1 MANARK
7 IVAAIMAATA
17 LATTAISGISASA
30 SYKDD
35 ELTYLSLIHI

>member
-17 LATTAISGISASA
+17 LATTAMSGISASA
-30 SYKDD
+30 SNLLFCKW
-35 ELTYLSLIHI
+35 IQRA

>member
-17 LATTAISGISASA
+17 LATTAMSGISASVP
-30 SYKDD
+30 
-35 ELTYLSLIHI
+35 LSIKN